1 WPRKYRRSDFYHRI
15 VGWENR
21 WGFAAKID
29 EMRGELPRERVV
41 QDVEVPLEQLETFM
55 PWFDEHVGMTP
66 VWVCPL
72 RLRGDAWP
80 LYQLEPNRTYVNVGF
95 WGTVAITP
103 GRADGDVNR
112 DIEAVLPTMHG
123 HKSLYSD
130 VYY

>member
-1 WPRKYRRSDFYHRI
+1 
-15 VGWENR
+15 
-21 WGFAAKID
+21 
-29 EMRGELPRERVV
+29 M
-41 QDVEVPLEQLETFM
+41 PLEQLETFM

-72 RLRGDAWP
+72 RLRGDDAWP

-130 VYY
+130 VYYDAETFEELYGADEYRRMKTKYDPQGRLPEFADKMRTHA